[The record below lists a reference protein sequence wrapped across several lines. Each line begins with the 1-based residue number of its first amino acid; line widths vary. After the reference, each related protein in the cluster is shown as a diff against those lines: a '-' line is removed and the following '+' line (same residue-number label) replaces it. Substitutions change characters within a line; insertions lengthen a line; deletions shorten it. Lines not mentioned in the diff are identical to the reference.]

1 VVSWLAAFAARHHAY
16 RTADLVQEAL
26 SIRRRWAFRRVWQSA
41 RRKLLQR
48 REITPN
54 ERLLLRPAPL
64 LELAFALDGVRDAV
78 EPLRKHQRYRPSALG
93 VPAKCSGVVLCN
105 SYFQRRSRR
114 PDVEASV
121 GTSKDV
127 EKGSFHHFL
136 PAFSALIPH
145 PEERRQPRLEGCWP
159 VCGLMVRDGA
169 SRLLTMRV
177 NGYPF
182 GRLS

>member
-1 VVSWLAAFAARHHAY
+1 MLLAGHGAAARHHAY

-26 SIRRRWAFRRVWQSA
+26 SIRRRGLRRKWGSA
-41 RRKLLQR
+41 RGKLVQR
-48 REITPN
+48 PEIPSH
-54 ERLLLRPAPL
+54 EGLLLRPAPL
-64 LELAFALDGVRDAV
+64 LEFTFVFDGVGDTV
-78 EPLRKHQRYRPSALG
+78 EPLREDQRYRSSARG
-93 VPAKCSGVVLCN
+93 VPAKCSGVVLGY

-114 PDVEASV
+114 PNVEASV
-121 GTSKDV
+121 RTSKDV
-127 EKGSFHHFL
+127 EKGSLHYFV
-136 PAFSALIPH
+136 PAFSTLVPH